1 MKVVFLDRNSFAPNI
16 RFASERLPG
25 CEWVDHPQTLPK
37 EAAERIA
44 GAEVIVTNKVRI
56 GAELQVAARNLKLI
70 AAAATGV
77 DNIDV
82 EAARSRGIAVCNVRG
97 YAVNSVPEHVVGL
110 LFALRRNLLA
120 YHQAA
125 RDGTWSRSEFF
136 CLHSYPIEDLAGSTL
151 GVIGGG
157 TLGQSVARLGE
168 ALGLRVLMSEQRGA
182 LPRAGRVAF
191 EEVLRTSDAITL
203 HLPLTSQTRGLIGK
217 KEFALMKP
225 TAVLVNTARGGV
237 VDEAALLDALRSG
250 RIAGAAMDVLSVEP
264 PPSDHPLLTA
274 DLPNLLVTPH
284 VAWASR
290 QAQQRL
296 ADEVI
301 ENIAAF
307 RRGESRNR
315 VA

>member
-1 MKVVFLDRNSFAPNI
+1 MKAVFLDRNSFAPTVH
-16 RFASERLPG
+16 FQSERLPG
-25 CEWVDHPQTLPK
+25 CEWVDYPQTLPQ
-37 EAAERIA
+37 EVAERIA
-44 GAEVIVTNKVRI
+44 DAEVIVTNKVRI
-56 GAELQVAARNLKLI
+56 GAELQGAASKLKLI

-97 YAVNSVPEHVVGL
+97 YAVHSVPEHVMGL

-125 RDGTWSRSEFF
+125 RDGSWSRSEFF
-136 CLHSYPIEDLAGSTL
+136 CLHSYPIEDIAGSTL
-151 GVIGGG
+151 GIIGGG
-157 TLGQSVARLGE
+157 TLGQSVARLAQ
-168 ALGLRVLMSEQRGA
+168 ALGMRVLMSEQRGA
-182 LPRAGRVAF
+182 MPRAGRVAF
-191 EEVLRTSDAITL
+191 EEVLRSSDAITL
-203 HLPLTSQTRGLIGK
+203 HLPLTPQTRGLIGRN
-217 KEFALMKP
+217 EFSLMKP
-225 TAVLVNTARGGV
+225 AAVLVNTARGGIV
-237 VDEAALLDALRSG
+237 NEAALLDALRAG
-250 RIAGAAMDVLSVEP
+250 RIAGAAMDVLAVEP
-264 PPSDHPLLTA
+264 PPSDHPLLA
-274 DLPNLLVTPH
+274 ANLPNLLITPH

-307 RRGESRNR
+307 QRGESRNR

>member
-1 MKVVFLDRNSFAPNI
+1 MKVVFLDRNSFASSI

-25 CEWVDHPQTLPK
+25 CGWQDYPQTLP
-37 EAAERIA
+37 AEVLARIA
-44 GAEVIVTNKVRI
+44 DADVIVTNKVRI
-56 GAELQVAARNLKLI
+56 GAEVQAAAKNLKLI

-82 EAARSRGIAVCNVRG
+82 ESARARGIAVCNVRG
-97 YAVNSVPEHVVGL
+97 YAVNSVPEHVMGL

-136 CLHSYPIEDLAGSTL
+136 CLHTYPIEDLAGSTL

-157 TLGQSVARLGE
+157 TLGQSVTRL
-168 ALGLRVLMSEQRGA
+168 AQSLGMRVLLSEQRGA
-182 LPRAGRVAF
+182 VPRSGRVAF
-191 EEVLRTSDAITL
+191 EEVLRSSDAITL
-203 HLPLTSQTRGLIGK
+203 HLPLTPQTRGLIGRA
-217 KEFALMKP
+217 EFALMKP
-225 TAVLVNTARGGV
+225 SAVLINTARGGV

-250 RIAGAAMDVLSVEP
+250 QIAGAAMDVLSVEP
-264 PPSDHPLLTA
+264 PPSDHPLLA
-274 DLPNLLVTPH
+274 ANLPNLIITPH

-301 ENIAAF
+301 ENISAF
-307 RRGESRNR
+307 LRGEPRNR

>member
-1 MKVVFLDRNSFAPNI
+1 MKVVFLDRNSFASNI

-25 CEWVDHPQTLPK
+25 CEWVGYPQTLP
-37 EAAERIA
+37 EEVAQRIA
-44 GAEVIVTNKVRI
+44 GAEAIVTNKVRI
-56 GAELQVAARNLKLI
+56 GAELQAEAKKLRLI

-82 EAARSRGIAVCNVRG
+82 EAARARGIAVCNVRG
-97 YAVNSVPEHVVGL
+97 YAVNSVPEHVMSL

-157 TLGQSVARLGE
+157 TLGQSVARLAQ
-168 ALGLRVLMSEQRGA
+168 ALGMQVLMSEQRGA
-182 LPRAGRVAF
+182 TLRTGRVAF
-191 EEVLRTSDAITL
+191 EEVLRSSDAITL
-203 HLPLTSQTRGLIGK
+203 HLPLTPQTRGLIGK
-217 KEFALMKP
+217 AEFALMKP
-225 TAVLVNTARGGV
+225 TALLVNTARGGV
-237 VDEAALLDALRSG
+237 VDEAALLDVLRSG
-250 RIAGAAMDVLSVEP
+250 KIAGAAMDVLSVEP
-264 PPSDHPLLTA
+264 PPSDHPLLVA
-274 DLPNLLVTPH
+274 NLPNLIVTPH

-290 QAQQRL
+290 QAQQKL

-307 RRGESRNR
+307 QRGESRNR
-315 VA
+315 IA